1 MAPIAV
7 MDGRAQV
14 RDSSVAPAVAHANR
28 SRPVRVI
35 AGADRCSS
43 GWRLVVT
50 SYGGSVETLELPDGP
65 GISDAAKQL
74 PAGCRPLAVRVDL
87 SPYGP
92 RSTCLVRSA
101 AGPHRVPLS
110 VRTALS
116 LVTGGVH
123 GIVTG
128 A

>member
-7 MDGRAQV
+7 MDGRARV
-14 RDSSVAPAVAHANR
+14 DDPSAAPAVTHANR

-43 GWRLVVT
+43 GWRLMVT
-50 SYGGSVETLELPDGP
+50 SYGGNVETLELQDGP
-65 GISDAAKQL
+65 EISDAGKRL

-87 SPYGP
+87 SPDGP
-92 RSTCLVRSA
+92 RSTCLVRST

-110 VRTALS
+110 VRTALG
-116 LVTGGVH
+116 LVNRGVH